1 MDVKSES
8 WRQLPEHSGQTREGC
23 TSLHA
28 SPAWRRSGDKSYWES
43 LVAQVYG
50 PPRAACPQSEGE
62 HTDNWLV
69 ALEQPQAHP
78 TQPQLPAFAKQTA
91 PMPALLN
98 VTGTESS
105 HHLDYPNSHCRERLP
120 SLTPRLGEST
130 LGSLESLESQSGLES
145 REKAQIKPGP
155 STQKAKLCC
164 LAPVQM
170 AWLPLQRRVVMNDSS
185 NHACGHDNS
194 TNQVK
199 QKPPITPVLSSSSVK
214 ANGSGPGNGDAEWGG
229 AGIASGSHSPEST
242 AGRGSPRTAVKER
255 NTLSDGV
262 QGATQDLTTRVQMPA
277 SENSKLPPGNL
288 MRKTLGHRR
297 GSAPQPTPV
306 TAPITPKHSSSLSSI
321 TITSRMVA
329 RSSSLPDTSL
339 PSQAGG
345 REPSAIAI
353 NKPHTDLGQRK
364 ALVIKVAEHRA
375 QTTTSI
381 QSSDKD
387 SPFNADSRPPNQNTE
402 ECYSS
407 SFPNLTT
414 RGSFVPA
421 NSTFIS
427 MKNHT
432 SHASINIAGR
442 DNHPPGISNVPCK
455 EVPPLEPRASV
466 VLRRKPTRIKVVE
479 QRDQLIGERNG
490 TVARPEHRHSYTG
503 GLCTTSSTSYTNNPS
518 VSNIK
523 PLIANES
530 SHLRFPEVGSAQPG
544 GRKKEVREFHRSTL
558 SVQLRNTNINPSS
571 TDKPCSRVGLCPQ
584 RPASC
589 YASLFSPGEPRAK
602 AGTDPEFQ
610 SKSFTNES
618 HSYPAQPTTSSSNRC
633 WSTGGETGSYDKA
646 YPGRENSAW
655 YLGQRERA
663 CARPFTL
670 IKVPESS
677 AHGTHCAVLA
687 LKAAAVIANIKAQS
701 QQRRRAQTRV
711 RCSVA
716 ETAPAAS
723 SNHTEISGAD
733 VMHSGKWSAGASLP
747 WGRERAGMEKQ
758 GRASF
763 IPLQSTA
770 GLSANLHV
778 LSDALQP
785 EFIQHSQAQVQHL
798 LSTDTAGSAH
808 RGGQ

>member
-1 MDVKSES
+1 MLPLYSASGCSVPFGTIRLAVRERVTMDVKSES

-120 SLTPRLGEST
+120 SLTPSLGEST

-170 AWLPLQRRVVMNDSS
+170 AWLPLRRRVVMNDSS

-214 ANGSGPGNGDAEWGG
+214 ANGSGPGNGEAEWGG

-262 QGATQDLTTRVQMPA
+262 QDATQDLTTRVQMPA

-381 QSSDKD
+381 QSSNKD

-571 TDKPCSRVGLCPQ
+571 MDKPCSRVGLCPQ

-610 SKSFTNES
+610 K
-618 HSYPAQPTTSSSNRC
+618 
-633 WSTGGETGSYDKA
+633 
-646 YPGRENSAW
+646 
-655 YLGQRERA
+655 
-663 CARPFTL
+663 
-670 IKVPESS
+670 SS

-733 VMHSGKWSAGASLP
+733 VMHSGEWSAGASLP

-778 LSDALQP
+778 LSVSQARFLALTSLHFNTSVEYVYVSLQDALQP

-798 LSTDTAGSAH
+798 LSTDTA
-808 RGGQ
+808 